1 MASPI
6 SSDVG
11 NFDVIRAAYSN
22 DPVSYV
28 AADTFGWWMGGGK
41 GDSGRGCEGVEEA
54 GGR

>member
-1 MASPI
+1 MYMALSPVASPI

-28 AADTFGWWMGGGK
+28 AADTFGWWWAA
-41 GDSGRGCEGVEEA
+41 R
-54 GGR
+54 